1 MTSQNQNVTNGVH
14 GGTCLEFPELR
25 RLNYFFGQM
34 LGVQDFQT
42 EQSFFREKQKLHNRC
57 LHGYGVVC
65 GLLVEPVPIRK
76 DCNAK
81 EEAEER
87 ELWNELEALLAQ
99 KVAQAAAAPAGGAA
113 EAAGA
118 APGVGAG
125 PVAAAAP
132 ALGVARAAGA
142 APPGAV
148 APAAANVPA
157 GGAGAGGAGGPGAG
171 GAGAGGAAAAPADLD
186 AQIETLRRKLST
198 FYRDSCREEPRTC
211 VRIDCGLALDCH
223 GNELIVR
230 RPLVI
235 DLAQMLSATDYQRV
249 KQGAHELYISLC
261 HCEQAVDPVRPVLS
275 ASCGATPEC
284 MYGKWQEDV
293 RVLVTVDPPP
303 EDGRCETCCEPCAD
317 ECLLLAR
324 INCFFPGH
332 ELHKDHIYNDVRRPI
347 SLYPPVTITGVSW
360 RQGHYYTPEQARHLM
375 GTHDHGEP
383 HGRGLEIRFSRPVH
397 ASTIHRGVIDTWV
410 IEGGRGRA
418 GNIYNKTGELIDHP
432 KDGFVDR
439 VYYCDTTDESL
450 QPGDRVLV
458 ILRTDFILD
467 RCCRPVAGTNI
478 GGRVPVLHEHA
489 DRFNHH
495 PHEHDQEHQDH
506 HHVCCVPPRGYG
518 PWTSGHGTPG
528 GTFESWFFIREKE
541 HEHHQDRD
549 RDRDWERD
557 RAREPRR

>member
-1 MTSQNQNVTNGVH
+1 MTSQKQNVTNGVH
-14 GGTCLEFPELR
+14 GGTCLEFPQLR

-42 EQSFFREKQKLHNRC
+42 EQSFFREKQRLHNRC

-76 DCNAK
+76 GCNAR

-87 ELWNELEALLAQ
+87 ELWQELEALLVQKAAQ
-99 KVAQAAAAPAGGAA
+99 VAAAPGAGAAAAIPGAGGAVPAAGEAPADGGVPGAGAPAGGAAAAAAGGARAATNTPAAAAPAGGAA
-113 EAAGA
+113 AN
-118 APGVGAG
+118 
-125 PVAAAAP
+125 AP
-132 ALGVARAAGA
+132 AG
-142 APPGAV
+142 
-148 APAAANVPA
+148 
-157 GGAGAGGAGGPGAG
+157 
-171 GAGAGGAAAAPADLD
+171 APADLD
-186 AQIETLRRKLST
+186 AQIETLRRQLST

-235 DLAQMLSATDYQRV
+235 DLAQMLSAADYQRV
-249 KQGAHELYISLC
+249 KQGAHELYVSLC
-261 HCEQAVDPVRPVLS
+261 HCEQAVDPVRPVLTS
-275 ASCGATPEC
+275 SCGATPEC

-293 RVLVTVDPPP
+293 RVQVTVDPPA
-303 EDGRCETCCEPCAD
+303 EDGRCESCCEPCAD
-317 ECLLLAR
+317 GCLLLAR

-332 ELHKDHIYNDVRRPI
+332 ELHKDHIHNHVRRPI
-347 SLYPPVTITGVSW
+347 SLYAPVTITGVSW
-360 RQGHYYTPEQARHLM
+360 RQGHYYTPEQARQLM
-375 GTHDHGEP
+375 GAHDHGEH
-383 HGRGLEIRFSRPVH
+383 HGKGLEIRFSRPVH

-418 GNIYNKTGELIDHP
+418 GNIYNKTGELVDHP

-439 VYYCDTTDESL
+439 IFYLDNTDESL

-467 RCCRPVAGTNI
+467 GCCQPVAGANV
-478 GGRVPVLHEHA
+478 GGRVPLLPEYA
-489 DRFNHH
+489 DRFHH
-495 PHEHDQEHQDH
+495 RPHEHDPEHRA
-506 HHVCCVPPRGYG
+506 VCCVPPRGYG

-541 HEHHQDRD
+541 HEHIRD
-549 RDRDWERD
+549 RDRGRD
-557 RAREPRR
+557 QMREPRR